1 MKNNEKELYDKLKE
15 RMAVSNFIDEMQNNS
30 YEIKKEGVFYM
41 KKKIWQ
47 TVASL
52 AVLFATSIT
61 VYAGVTGNLNFE
73 KLGLLKLSKNY
84 DETATDINQ
93 SIENDYCKI
102 TLEKM
107 AGDSAYLITEY
118 TIDFKEKAP
127 KEFSQIEYNET
138 YGYDLRIEGTVNI
151 NSKAQ
156 DNIITYIDKI
166 TDNQFK
172 YIQIINVMD
181 IKDQNI
187 VFEKNFDEIYTG
199 ETFEESIIEVNETLI
214 ADIKLTR
221 TNQEKFE
228 PIEQQI
234 DKNNKIIIEEF
245 ANTKF
250 ESFIRINQIKYD
262 MTWNEYNNTDYDSFT
277 ITDGKDE
284 SISYRVYSGDFF
296 GRKMYVKKNGEY
308 IQVERDY
315 EFKDDDIVKTEENY
329 TIILGLNE
337 SINKI
342 KITPTIT
349 RIYNDRTDEEE
360 KFYNQATWYDVVAGD
375 KKYTKKGNLGGT
387 LEINK
392 IEIDDKNITF
402 YYEKE
407 GKIENISPII
417 IRKNN
422 GIMNYIYPTDEVE
435 KDLTGTENKIIFS
448 RSEKYRTGF
457 RGNGMSE
464 EEYEN
469 MLDDLEDVQF
479 TLLFG
484 SITEQIGTTIEL
496 KVPIQNQE
504 NAVIKNVRF
513 VSNNSQTNID
523 NILEISDDKNSKEFS
538 EEEITQLALE
548 TYKKYLKLEIYQN
561 SSIGPMPYILEELGL
576 EKRENIEKII
586 QDKENYNQTYIKSHT
601 KYQDFKNEM
610 LKVMTEEIFNTKYS
624 NYKDIDGYVAF
635 CDSAAGFIPISVE
648 DIKLISKSDND
659 YVFKITLKDEE
670 MYDHYLNGE
679 EITEQEYLSE
689 TEEYFEYVN
698 GYMVVSTNENKY
710 ETNQTQIE

>member
-576 EKRENIEKII
+576 EERENIEKII
-586 QDKENYNQTYIKSHT
+586 QENYNQTYIKSHT

-679 EITEQEYLSE
+679 ERTEQEYRSE

>member
-1 MKNNEKELYDKLKE
+1 MVMKNNEKELYDKLKE

-41 KKKIWQ
+41 RKKIWQ

-84 DETATDINQ
+84 DETATEINQ

-127 KEFSQIEYNET
+127 KEFRQIEYNET
-138 YGYDLRIEGTVNI
+138 YGYDLRFEGTVNI
-151 NSKAQ
+151 NSKTQ

-199 ETFEESIIEVNETLI
+199 EFLEESIIEVNETLF

-228 PIEQQI
+228 SIEQQI

-250 ESFIRINQIKYD
+250 ESFIRIKQIKQD
-262 MTWNEYNNTDYDSFT
+262 MKWSEYNNINFDFDSFL
-277 ITDGKDE
+277 ITDNKDKY
-284 SISYRVYSGDFF
+284 IPYRVYSGDFF

-315 EFKDDDIVKTEENY
+315 DFKDDDIVKIEENN
-329 TIILGLNE
+329 TILLGLNE
-337 SINKI
+337 NINKI
-342 KITPTIT
+342 RITPTRT
-349 RIYNDRTDEEE
+349 RFYNDRTDEEE
-360 KFYNQATWYDVVAGD
+360 KFYNQATWYDVIAGD
-375 KKYTKKGNLGGT
+375 KKYTQKSNLCGN

-422 GIMNYIYPTDEVE
+422 GIMNYIYPTDEIE

-513 VSNNSQTNID
+513 VSNNSQDNID
-523 NILEISDDKNSKEFS
+523 NILEVSNDRIRKEFS

-561 SSIGPMPYILEELGL
+561 SSI
-576 EKRENIEKII
+576 
-586 QDKENYNQTYIKSHT
+586 
-601 KYQDFKNEM
+601 
-610 LKVMTEEIFNTKYS
+610 
-624 NYKDIDGYVAF
+624 
-635 CDSAAGFIPISVE
+635 
-648 DIKLISKSDND
+648 
-659 YVFKITLKDEE
+659 
-670 MYDHYLNGE
+670 
-679 EITEQEYLSE
+679 
-689 TEEYFEYVN
+689 
-698 GYMVVSTNENKY
+698 
-710 ETNQTQIE
+710 